1 MASVTQ
7 SRVEIRCTVQK
18 EGARPNGL
26 HYDPADD
33 QLLIVDQ
40 GDGDLITIDD
50 PRGARRESVFQANS
64 GKPSGVVRTDFGG
77 RDTIF
82 MASTYNLAL
91 TQVRGD
97 EAVEVDVRGVG
108 TGIVDFAQDLVNGT
122 HTGYHGL
129 EWDGEY
135 LWASSPPGKAI
146 FKMKLE
152 ETADGTAVSEC
163 SWFPVAFGNRPHGLG
178 RRRQNPDLVQRH
190 HPPRRLSLRRS
201 QRRVSGNPGL
211 AQRRT
216 RQPRH
221 DHCRRTPLV
230 LRGPSLRSHLRSH
243 SALTFIGENYK

>member
-7 SRVEIRCTVQK
+7 SRVEIRCAVQK
-18 EGARPNGL
+18 EDARPNGL
-26 HYDPADD
+26 HYDSADD
-33 QLLIVDQ
+33 QLFIVDQ

-77 RDTIF
+77 QDTIF

-129 EWDGEY
+129 EWDGDY

-146 FKMKLE
+146 FKMKLK

-163 SWFPVAFGNRPHGLG
+163 SWFPVAFGNRPHGLAWADDAKTQIWCNDTTLHAAY
-178 RRRQNPDLVQRH
+178 RYDAA
-190 HPPRRLSLRRS
+190 
-201 QRRVSGNPGL
+201 SGECL
-211 AQRRT
+211 EI
-216 RQPRH
+216 
-221 DHCRRTPLV
+221 LV
-230 LRGPSLRSHLRSH
+230 LPKDAPDSHGMTIVDGHLWYCEDQPPGRICEVIP
-243 SALTFIGENYK
+243 L

>member
-7 SRVEIRCTVQK
+7 SRVEIRCAVQK
-18 EGARPNGL
+18 EDARPNGL
-26 HYDPADD
+26 HYDSTDD
-33 QLLIVDQ
+33 QLFIVDQ

-77 RDTIF
+77 QDTIF

-129 EWDGEY
+129 EWDDDY

-146 FKMKLE
+146 FK
-152 ETADGTAVSEC
+152 
-163 SWFPVAFGNRPHGLG
+163 R
-178 RRRQNPDLVQRH
+178 
-190 HPPRRLSLRRS
+190 
-201 QRRVSGNPGL
+201 
-211 AQRRT
+211 
-216 RQPRH
+216 
-221 DHCRRTPLV
+221 
-230 LRGPSLRSHLRSH
+230 
-243 SALTFIGENYK
+243 

>member
-1 MASVTQ
+1 MARVTQ
-7 SRVEIRCTVQK
+7 SRVEIRWSIEK

-26 HYDPADD
+26 HYDPASD

-50 PRGARRESVFQANS
+50 PRGARRESVFQAKS

-77 RDTIF
+77 QDTIF

-108 TGIVDFAQDLVNGT
+108 TGIVDFAEDLVNGT

-152 ETADGTAVSEC
+152 DSADGTAVSEC
-163 SWFPVAFGNRPHGLG
+163 TWFPVAFGNRPHGLAWADDGTLWVADTSAGTISRLDAETG
-178 RRRQNPDLVQRH
+178 RVWEVI
-190 HPPRRLSLRRS
+190 
-201 QRRVSGNPGL
+201 RVEAPVEIHGL
-211 AQRRT
+211 TIHQG
-216 RQPRH
+216 
-221 DHCRRTPLV
+221 V
-230 LRGPSLRSHLRSH
+230 LWYCDAATCG
-243 SALTFIGENYK
+243 IGQLYLD